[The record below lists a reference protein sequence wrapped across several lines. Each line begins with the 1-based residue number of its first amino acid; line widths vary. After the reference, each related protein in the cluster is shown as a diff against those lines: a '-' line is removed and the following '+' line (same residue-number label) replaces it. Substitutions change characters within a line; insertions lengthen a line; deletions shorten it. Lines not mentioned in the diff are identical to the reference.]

1 MDLLAELIPPLLEY
15 MPEIELPSKIKPI
28 LIEERIKWTASILVI
43 YLIMCQVV
51 LYHLSAIIYS
61 LPSSV
66 QFFYHLQFTYFLS
79 CLDFNSNDQ
88 LFSFLSPL

>member
-66 QFFYHLQFTYFLS
+66 QLFYHLQVPYSLS
-79 CLDFNSNDQ
+79 CFCFISYDQ